1 MTNDPK
7 SNPVHYPPDR
17 RLRVRIRT
25 SYLCMILAL
34 AALPVAMAWVQ
45 YLVAG
50 LPEIGNLPKLPDEAT
65 RAHHFPGWLRLTHY
79 VNFIFLVLLARS
91 GLSILMDH
99 PRLYFD
105 VHCTPGS
112 DWAKFTPIEVPADR
126 VWTAKD
132 DARYIS
138 PWLALPGYR
147 HTVGVARHWHLPG
160 ALIWFLNGVIF
171 VTLMFGT
178 TEWKR
183 LVPTSWAVVAE
194 AWAIFVHYATLR
206 LPPEP
211 DPLIRYN
218 ALQQLSYFTVVFVM
232 APLSALTGLAMS
244 PSIDNRFRWYPR
256 LFGGRQSARSLHFL
270 LLVGYVAFLM
280 MHVTMVFVNDPV
292 RNFNGIVFGNDSER
306 LLGLICG
313 LGAISAIVPICMVA
327 HWLSW
332 NRPRQLQY
340 AAGSVH
346 AVLRWLTF
354 RLWKP
359 CVRYAEDDI
368 SPFFWPNGK
377 IPVSEE
383 WTTLAAGNFADY
395 RLKIGGLV
403 DNPVELSLDDLKS
416 LGRQEQI
423 TMHHCIQGWSGIAH
437 WAGVPLERLVE
448 LVKPQQDAKVVV
460 FRSFGEGLYGGEY
473 YDTQPMDIALQSETL
488 LAWEMNFQP
497 LPQLYGAPLR
507 LRVESQLGYKM
518 VKWIRAIDF
527 VDSEKSIGKGH
538 GGKNEDD
545 EYFDLIPEI

>member
-1 MTNDPK
+1 
-7 SNPVHYPPDR
+7 
-17 RLRVRIRT
+17 
-25 SYLCMILAL
+25 MILAL

>member
-1 MTNDPK
+1 MNNNAKTNPA
-7 SNPVHYPPDR
+7 HYPPDR
-17 RLRVRIRT
+17 RLRVRIRK
-25 SYLCMILAL
+25 SHLCILIAVV
-34 AALPVAMAWVQ
+34 ALPVAIAWIQ
-45 YLVAG
+45 FLLTG
-50 LPEIGNLPKLPDEAT
+50 LPESRSLPELQGEAA
-65 RAHHFPGWLRLTHY
+65 RAHHFSGWLRLTHY

-105 VHCTPGS
+105 DHCTPGT
-112 DWAKFTPIEVPADR
+112 DWAKFTPIDVPADR

-171 VTLMFGT
+171 VAFMFC
-178 TEWKR
+178 TEQWKR
-183 LVPTSWAVVAE
+183 LVPTSWSVVAE
-194 AWAIFVHYATLR
+194 AWTIFVHYATFH

-211 DPLIRYN
+211 DPLVRYN
-218 ALQQLSYFTVVFVM
+218 ALQQLSYFAVVFVM

-244 PSIDNRFRWYPR
+244 PSIDNRFRWYPQI
-256 LFGGRQSARSLHFL
+256 FGGRQSARSLHFL
-270 LLVGYVAFLM
+270 LLLGYVAFLV

-292 RNFNGIVFGNDSER
+292 RNFNDIVFGSDDGR
-306 LLGLICG
+306 PLGLIVG
-313 LGAISAIVPICMVA
+313 LGAISLIVPICVA
-327 HWLSW
+327 AHLLSW

-340 AAGSVH
+340 AARQVH
-346 AVLRWLTF
+346 AVLRRLTF
-354 RLWKP
+354 GRWKP
-359 CVRYAEDDI
+359 CVRYAKDDI

-377 IPVSEE
+377 MPVSDE
-383 WTTLAAGNFADY
+383 WTKLVAGNFANF
-395 RLKIGGLV
+395 RLKVGGQV
-403 DNPVELSLDDLKS
+403 ENPVELSLDDLKS

-423 TMHHCIQGWSGIAH
+423 TMHHCIQGWSGIAE
-437 WAGVPLERLVE
+437 WGGLPLVRLIE
-448 LVKPQQDAKVVV
+448 LVKPLPCAKVVV

-473 YDTQPMDIALQSETL
+473 YDTQPMSVALQAETL
-488 LAWEMNFQP
+488 LAWEMNFEP
-497 LPQLYGAPLR
+497 LPLLYGAPLR

-518 VKWIRAIDF
+518 VKWIRTIEF
-527 VDSEKSIGKGH
+527 VESERSVGKDH